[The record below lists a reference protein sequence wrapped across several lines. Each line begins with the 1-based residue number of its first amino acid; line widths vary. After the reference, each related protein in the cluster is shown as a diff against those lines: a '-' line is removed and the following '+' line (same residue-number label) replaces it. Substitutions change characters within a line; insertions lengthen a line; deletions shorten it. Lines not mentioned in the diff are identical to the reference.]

1 MKKLIL
7 SALVLMCTGS
17 LMAADRTTNEMK
29 AIAAQQLLGAGVKAA
44 GQGQAL
50 KLSCVQEDP
59 TFAIYAPENGAGFV
73 VVSRDDAERPV
84 LGYSLTTFD
93 ANGIPSNLQWWL
105 RQTAKSLEARRTKGR
120 KAPVLT
126 PDFEP
131 IAPFM
136 TSKWGQGDPFNSQ
149 TPEFMNSA
157 TGQKEHA
164 PTGCVAT
171 AMAQIMNYNRWP
183 ESAKFTWYYFEGTH
197 PEYDTYGNMIW
208 EHNEEIGASI
218 PKNSSVGAVNSTYT
232 WPLQDFC
239 GNYYPDGYAP
249 GSGQSYQYVN
259 RTMGKKLS
267 TLMRDC
273 GYAVG
278 MEYSADGSGAQI
290 GNASSAF
297 VNFFQYPTRNVKYRM
312 RANLFD
318 TSLPSF
324 YTDNEW
330 LQMIANEL
338 RLGGPILYGGQDDEG
353 YGGHAFVLHGMD
365 IEGRVYVNWGWNGK
379 ADGYYAIDHLN
390 TDLGKFNTW
399 QDMVLGI
406 RQESQPSDDY
416 ESLFVS
422 MAPYSFSWD
431 PTQYYSL
438 QLECE
443 NGLYNYSYNDFFGQ
457 IYAVFEDLTS
467 GETIYELFYD
477 STEPDPDSGETANPI
492 PIGYGWSDFSGWC
505 ETELEP
511 GHIYR
516 AYIATKTEGEL
527 GYSPVRV
534 PGGAIAQ
541 AIAVDA
547 EGEPSFGGYEL
558 MEVQEVIPTDVKTV
572 RSAESQADASV
583 TSVYDI
589 QGRLVHRGSTS
600 SFNLWDIPARGVLVV
615 KQGDKVRKVIR

>member
-73 VVSRDDAERPV
+73 IVSRDDAERPV
-84 LGYSLTTFD
+84 LGYSLTSFD
-93 ANGIPSNLQWWL
+93 ANDIPCNLKWWL
-105 RQTAKSLEARRTKGR
+105 RQTSRSLEARRTKGR
-120 KAPVLT
+120 KAPVGT
-126 PDFEP
+126 TDFEP

-136 TSKWGQGDPFNSQ
+136 TSKWGQGDNFNTK
-149 TPEFMNSA
+149 TPKFGND
-157 TGQKEHA
+157 HA
-164 PTGCVAT
+164 LTGCVAT
-171 AMAQIMNYNRWP
+171 AMAQILNYNKWP
-183 ESAKFTWYYFEGTH
+183 ENATFTGWYYTE
-197 PEYDTYGNMIW
+197 PP
-208 EHNEEIGASI
+208 ASDGSNYI
-218 PKNSSVGAVNSTYT
+218 LCEVNSNYS
-232 WPLQDFC
+232 WPMPDFL
-239 GNYYPDGYAP
+239 GSYYPDGYVP
-249 GSGQSYQYVN
+249 GSAASYLKPLPSNINKV
-259 RTMGKKLS
+259 S

-273 GYAVG
+273 GASVG
-278 MEYSADGSGAQI
+278 MQYSANGSGAQI
-290 GNASSAF
+290 GDASFAF
-297 VNFFQYPTRNVKYRM
+297 VNYFQYPEQNVKYKM

-318 TSLPSF
+318 PSSPSF
-324 YTDNEW
+324 YTDHEW

-338 RLGGPILYGGQDDEG
+338 RLGGPILYGGQDDAGE
-353 YGGHAFVLHGMD
+353 GGHAFVFHGMD
-365 IEGRVYVNWGWNGK
+365 KEGRVYVNWGWTGK
-379 ADGYYAIDHLN
+379 ADGYYSIDHLD
-390 TDLGKFNTW
+390 TDIGNFNSYC
-399 QDMVLGI
+399 DMVLGI
-406 RQESQPSDDY
+406 RREIQPTDDY

-438 QLECE
+438 QLKCE

-457 IYAVFEDLTS
+457 IYVVFEDQTS
-467 GETIYELFYD
+467 GETIYELYAD
-477 STEPDPDSGETANPI
+477 ITTPDPESSEAPE
-492 PIGYGWSDFSGWC
+492 PLHIGYGWSDFSGWC

-511 GHIYR
+511 SHIYR
-516 AYIATKTEGEL
+516 AYLASKDQFQS

-541 AIAVDA
+541 TIVVDA
-547 EGEPSFGGYEL
+547 EGVPSFGGLEI
-558 MEVQEVIPTDVKTV
+558 MEIPEIIPTDVKTV

-589 QGRLVHRGSTS
+589 QGRLVHRGPTS
-600 SFNLWDIPARGVLVV
+600 SFNLWNVPARGVLVV